1 MVRRRVVQNA
11 AIFLAMVI
19 CSCAILAQ
27 DDLSGLLLR
36 FSTEIDLVSKE
47 AILRRITTTHPD
59 SGPALLKMARETKD
73 TDTRWLAIRGLGELK
88 FAGAAPF
95 LKQSLVSNAH
105 YVRANAAR
113 ALGEMHDSSAVPDLI
128 RAINKEEDGGVIEQS
143 ALALQMLG
151 AREAVPVLEAKV
163 QNRSVQ
169 TLVWLLGAV
178 EVLGSKAEVP
188 FFARFL
194 SDGEQV
200 VAETAAHAIERLTG
214 KDFGFPKCNTDLCSA
229 DSSLGLEN
237 AQQWWFRHKGE
248 WKQ

>member
-1 MVRRRVVQNA
+1 MTYRVVQNA
-11 AIFLAMVI
+11 VIFLAAVI
-19 CSCAILAQ
+19 CSGAILAQ

-36 FSTEIDLVSKE
+36 FSTEINPVSKE

-73 TDTRWLAIRGLGELK
+73 TNTRWLAIRGLGDLK
-88 FAGAAPF
+88 FPGAAPF
-95 LKQSLVSNAH
+95 LKQSLLSNAH

-113 ALGEMHDSSAVPDLI
+113 ALGEMHDSSATPDLI
-128 RAINKEEDGGVIEQS
+128 RAMKKEEDGGVIEQS
-143 ALALQMLG
+143 AFALQMLG

-169 TLVWLLGAV
+169 TLVWLFGAV

-188 FFARFL
+188 FFAPFL
-194 SDGEQV
+194 SDGDKV
-200 VAETAAHAIERLTG
+200 VAESAAHAIERLTG
-214 KDFGFPKCNTDLCSA
+214 EDFGFPKCNTGLCTA
-229 DSSLGLEN
+229 DSSLGIAN
-237 AQQWWFRHKGE
+237 AQQWWFGHKQE

>member
-1 MVRRRVVQNA
+1 MTRRLIQHA
-11 AIFLAMVI
+11 LIFLAAAI
-19 CSCAILAQ
+19 CSGAIFAQ

-36 FSTEIDLVSKE
+36 FSSESDLASKE

-59 SGPALLKMARETKD
+59 SGPALLKMARGTKD
-73 TDTRWLAIRGLGELK
+73 TDTRWLAIRGLGYLK
-88 FAGAAPF
+88 FTGATSF
-95 LKQSLVSNAH
+95 LKLSLLSNAH

-113 ALGEMHDSSAVPDLI
+113 SLGEMHDSSAVPDLI
-128 RAINKEEDGGVIEQS
+128 RAIKKEEDAGVIEQS
-143 ALALQMLG
+143 ALALEMLG

-188 FFARFL
+188 FFAPFL
-194 SDGEQV
+194 SDGRPG
-200 VAETAAHAIERLTG
+200 VAEWASHAMERLTG
-214 KDFGFPKCNTDLCSA
+214 EDFGFPQCNTDLCVG
-229 DSSLGLEN
+229 DYGLGIVN
-237 AQQWWFRHKGE
+237 AQQWWLAHKQE